1 MLFYIITLSI
11 LIILIPIVNYYTVE
25 KEYNDINKYECVIFN
40 IDGYSYQA
48 IFNFTG
54 ITSNVN
60 NKLILINP
68 EKDPNKCFAVL
79 REKDTDIKVYD
90 IFDYTDIKVI
100 SILKENNE
108 KTINTTIFNLL
119 ISGDKTK
126 QKLGINL
133 YKNEKI

>member
-1 MLFYIITLSI
+1 MVGYIITLSV

-25 KEYNDINKYECVIFN
+25 KESKYEFVIFN
-40 IDGYSYQA
+40 INGKDY
-48 IFNFTG
+48 ITKFCFTG

-68 EKDPNKCFAVL
+68 EEEPDKCFAVL
-79 REKDTDIKVYD
+79 REKDTDIKIYD
-90 IFDYTDIKVI
+90 IFDYTNEEVI

-126 QKLGINL
+126 EKLGINL